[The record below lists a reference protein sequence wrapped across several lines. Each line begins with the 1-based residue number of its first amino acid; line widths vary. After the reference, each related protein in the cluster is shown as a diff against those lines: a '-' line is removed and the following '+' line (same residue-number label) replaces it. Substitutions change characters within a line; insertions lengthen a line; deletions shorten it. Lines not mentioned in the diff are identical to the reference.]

1 MSNNIRT
8 RIAPSP
14 SSSEKTLHLGNCR
27 TALYAY
33 LVAKK
38 AGGQSQYILRIE
50 NSDTARNVEGC
61 AEGMLDDLMW
71 LGIPPTEGYGTNNQP
86 YGPYTQLEKLDRYR
100 QMAEYLMERG
110 LAYKCVCSEEL
121 LNAQREEAMKRNPK
135 APFKYPGTCRNLNR
149 DPDKNYV
156 VRFKAPLEGET
167 IHDDLVFGRITYPH
181 HENYDWV
188 ILRDNGTALYN
199 FAVVI
204 DDMDM
209 HINYVIR
216 GRDHSGGNTLQQSL
230 FYKAFDAN
238 IPKWAHLSMVNN
250 SEGKKLSKRDG
261 AVSIKSVKALG
272 YTPQS
277 VINYIAKLGWGHGDK
292 ELFSLG
298 ELTELFDLKN
308 CGKSDVKFD
317 YKKFSAIAYEH
328 LKSNTLTSDTT
339 YADHLLPFLTAK
351 GIDICARRLTM
362 LIPLVRTR
370 SKTLLEAAN
379 ELIPVLQQDITID
392 PSAAEKIL
400 TSEAKVKLS
409 AYHTFLQSIN
419 DWTENNLRALTNDWL
434 ASQNLTIKD
443 IGQPCRLSLTGRTQS
458 PELFQL
464 MSALGK
470 DKVLNRIGNQL

>member
-38 AGGQSQYILRIE
+38 AGGDYALRIE

-61 AEGMLDDLMW
+61 AEGMLDDLNW

-135 APFKYPGTCRNLNR
+135 APFKYPGTCRNLKH

-167 IHDDLVFGRITYPH
+167 IHDDLVFGTIKYPH

-188 ILRDNGTALYN
+188 ILRADGTGLYN
-199 FAVVI
+199 FSVVI

-209 HINYVIR
+209 HITHVIR
-216 GRDHSGGNTLQQSL
+216 GRDHSGSNTLQQSL
-230 FYKAFDAN
+230 FYKAFGAT

-250 SEGKKLSKRDG
+250 MAGKKLAKRDG
-261 AVSIKSVKALG
+261 AVSVKSVKALG
-272 YTPQS
+272 FSPQAT
-277 VINYIAKLGWGHGDK
+277 INYIAKLGWGHGDK

-308 CGKSDVKFD
+308 CGKADVKFD
-317 YKKFSAIAYEH
+317 QKKFDAINYEH
-328 LKSNTLTSDTT
+328 LKSKDLTPDTT
-339 YADHLLPFLTAK
+339 YADHLLPFITAR
-351 GIDICARRLTM
+351 GIDICARRLTS

-370 SKTLLEAAN
+370 SRTLLEAAH
-379 ELIPVLQQDITID
+379 ELTPVLQQNISID
-392 PSAAEKIL
+392 QSAVEKIL
-400 TSEAKVKLS
+400 TPEAKTKLS
-409 AYHTFLQSIN
+409 AFNTFLQSVN
-419 DWTENNLRALTNDWL
+419 DWTENNLRTATNDWL
-434 ASQNLTIKD
+434 TSQNLTIKD
-443 IGQPCRLSLTGRTQS
+443 IGQPSRVAIYGRTQS
-458 PELFQL
+458 PELFQV
-464 MSALGK
+464 MGVMGK
-470 DKVLNRIGNQL
+470 EVVLNRIQKQLI